1 MSDEE
6 DINIIKDYSNKSNS
20 EPMSVLNENTSTYMG
35 VKTIPEGTIP
45 DTNQKTKTKIYKNKN
60 KNKKSNK
67 KKYNKKNNKKEYS
80 FSYSSSSSSLSSSS
94 SYSSYISSSYYSLS
108 ESRNSS
114 AKKISFKEKK
124 NIKNENKIPKNKKV
138 KKNKTKEDKN
148 SENSENSENEEN
160 EENEEKSSY
169 ELKVEEIKEEIKKDE
184 IDTKFEWDEGG
195 NVVYVTG
202 SFCEW
207 NKFYLMNKND
217 EGKYSITIPLPRGFH
232 QYKFKVDDV
241 WTYSKKQP
249 KFEDNGN
256 VNNCIDTTD
265 YDEYDNLKEEKKE
278 EVLKVEKPVEKEK
291 SKPKMKEKIKSI
303 KKEKSRENSKDKD
316 KDKEKNNKKEKKDK
330 SNLKVTEEEVKVK
343 RNSCKHDIHFLRAE
357 SHYTIY
363 YPLRAE
369 LNEKPS
375 SLPGLYKTYYI
386 LNEEENK
393 NKKERKFS
401 QIEYIDNSN
410 KKSNSKNQN
419 DINHYVKFQNLYHIH
434 SNHLH
439 SKDVNQKKNTI
450 TSIISRYRFKFS
462 TFIYYK
468 ENKPKTELG
477 KKKYSK
483 TVRIKRAKKEKI
495 KNDG

>member
-1 MSDEE
+1 
-6 DINIIKDYSNKSNS
+6 
-20 EPMSVLNENTSTYMG
+20 
-35 VKTIPEGTIP
+35 
-45 DTNQKTKTKIYKNKN
+45 
-60 KNKKSNK
+60 
-67 KKYNKKNNKKEYS
+67 
-80 FSYSSSSSSLSSSS
+80 
-94 SYSSYISSSYYSLS
+94 
-108 ESRNSS
+108 
-114 AKKISFKEKK
+114 
-124 NIKNENKIPKNKKV
+124 
-138 KKNKTKEDKN
+138 
-148 SENSENSENEEN
+148 
-160 EENEEKSSY
+160 
-169 ELKVEEIKEEIKKDE
+169 
-184 IDTKFEWDEGG
+184 
-195 NVVYVTG
+195 
-202 SFCEW
+202 
-207 NKFYLMNKND
+207 MNKNE

-278 EVLKVEKPVEKEK
+278 EVLKIEKPVEKEK

-303 KKEKSRENSKDKD
+303 KKEKSGENSKDKD

>member
-114 AKKISFKEKK
+114 VKKISFKEKK

-265 YDEYDNLKEEKKE
+265 YDEYDNIKEEKKE
-278 EVLKVEKPVEKEK
+278 EILKVEKPIEKEK

-303 KKEKSRENSKDKD
+303 KKEKSGENSKD

-330 SNLKVTEEEVKVK
+330 SNPKVTEEEVKVK
-343 RNSCKHDIHFLRAE
+343 RNSYKHDIHFLRAE

-375 SLPGLYKTYYI
+375 SLPGLYRTYYI
-386 LNEEENK
+386 LNEKENK

-401 QIEYIDNSN
+401 QIEYVDNSN

-468 ENKPKTELG
+468 ENKPKTELE
-477 KKKYSK
+477 KKKHSK